1 MKPSTEKRLFQYA
14 FQFKKGILIGL
25 FCLVIAVALEL
36 AGPLIAKKVIDDH
49 ILSVEGYWQ
58 QVSEDDDKQTVSYQ
72 ENYYKRNDRLEDTDE
87 TIGEHVTLLQI
98 DTTYYF
104 INERTPL
111 EGKREVNGNEVSIT
125 TSDESYTYEAER
137 LALTEVYP
145 FFKPEQG
152 PIIILLG
159 LYMGL
164 LFIAGVFQ
172 FFKTFLLQ
180 KAANQIVKKMR
191 TDLFAHTQRIPIN
204 YFVDQPAGTI
214 VARITNDTEAIRD
227 LYERVLSIIVTSV
240 IYMAGIFVAL
250 FILDAKLA
258 ALCLLLIPLLYGW
271 MKAYKYFGTK
281 YNKVIRKT
289 ISQINGNINEA
300 IQGMPVIQAFNREK
314 KTKEEFEVLNERN
327 YTYQKKLIKL
337 SALTSYNLVTV
348 IRNLTFVAFI
358 WYFGSASFDLTSV
371 ISIGM
376 LYAFVDYITRLFEPV
391 TDIVNQLPLLEQ
403 ARVAGGR
410 VFELLDR
417 DGEKVVHDQIDK
429 YNGEIVFD
437 HVSFAY
443 NDKDYVLNDISFK
456 VKEGETA
463 AFVGHTGSGKSSIMN
478 LLFRFY
484 DPQKGNITI
493 DGHLTKEWSR
503 QQVRSHM
510 GIVLQD
516 PFMFSGTIISNV
528 TMNDSKITRDAAISA
543 LQAVGADRFIEKL
556 PNGYDE
562 VVTEGGTTFSLG
574 ERQLISF
581 ARALAFNPSILILD
595 EATANIDTE
604 TENMI
609 QRALEV
615 LKKGRT
621 TLVIAHRLST
631 IQQADIIFVLDRGTI
646 KERGN
651 HDKLI
656 KEQGLYYQMY
666 QMQQG
671 KVLTKANAAV

>member
-14 FQFKKGILIGL
+14 LQYKKGILIGL
-25 FCLVIAVALEL
+25 FCLMIAVALEL
-36 AGPLIAKKVIDDH
+36 AGPLIAKTVIDDH
-49 ILSVEGYWQ
+49 ILGVEGYWNE
-58 QVSEDDDKQTVSYQ
+58 VADNDDNQTVAY
-72 ENYYKRNDRLEDTDE
+72 NNRYYKRADRLTGSDE
-87 TIGEHVTLLQI
+87 VISEEVTLLQI
-98 DTTYYF
+98 GTTYYF
-104 INERTPL
+104 IDEVVPL
-111 EGKREVNGNEVSIT
+111 EGERASGENGIMVT
-125 TSDESYTYEAER
+125 TPAETYQYNADR
-137 LALTEVYP
+137 LSLTEVYP

-152 PIIILLG
+152 PIIMLLV
-159 LYMGL
+159 LYMVL
-164 LFIAGVFQ
+164 LLIAGAFQ

-180 KAANQIVKKMR
+180 KSANQIVKKMR
-191 TDLFAHTQRIPIN
+191 NDLFAHTQRIPIT

-227 LYERVLSIIVTSV
+227 LYERVLSIIVTGV
-240 IYMAGIFVAL
+240 VYMGGIFVAL
-250 FILDAKLA
+250 FILDAQLA
-258 ALCLLLIPLLYGW
+258 ALCLLLIPLLFVW
-271 MKAYKYFGTK
+271 VKAYKYFGTK
-281 YNKVIRKT
+281 YNKVIRAT
-289 ISQINGNINEA
+289 ISQINGNINES

-314 KTKEEFEVLNERN
+314 KTKEEFEVLNNRT

-348 IRNLTFVAFI
+348 IRNLTFVGFI
-358 WYFGSASFDLTSV
+358 WYFGSSSFGLTSV

-417 DGEKVVHDQIDK
+417 DGEDVNNENIAK
-429 YNGEIVFD
+429 YHGKIKFE

-443 NDKDYVLNDISFK
+443 NKDDYVLKDISFQIQ
-456 VKEGETA
+456 EGQTA

-484 DPQKGNITI
+484 DAQKGSILI
-493 DGHLTKEWSR
+493 DGHNTKDWSR

-516 PFMFSGTIISNV
+516 PFLFSGTIVSNV
-528 TMNDSKITRDAAISA
+528 TMNDERITREAAINA
-543 LQAVGADRFIEKL
+543 LIAVGANRFIEKL
-556 PNGYDE
+556 PKAYDE

-581 ARALAFNPSILILD
+581 ARALAFDPAILILD

-604 TENMI
+604 TENII
-609 QRALEV
+609 QEALEV
-615 LKKGRT
+615 LKEGRT

-631 IQQADIIFVLDRGTI
+631 IQQADIIFVLDHGTI
-646 KERGN
+646 KEHGN

-656 KEQGLYYQMY
+656 KEKGLYYQMY

-671 KVLTKANAAV
+671 KVEAVV